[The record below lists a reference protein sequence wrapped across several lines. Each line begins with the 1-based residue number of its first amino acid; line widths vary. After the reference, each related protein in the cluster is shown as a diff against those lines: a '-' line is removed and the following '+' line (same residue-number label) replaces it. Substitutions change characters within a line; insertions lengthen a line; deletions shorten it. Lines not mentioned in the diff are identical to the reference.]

1 MAHELDSFYFKFKNL
16 LHSEKDA
23 VLNLKSESGRC
34 HVTLSVDLGHVISQP
49 GHQPHHHR
57 NGPARKRRRER
68 RAEARRQAVVEVA
81 KPAEEAGDALATEAI
96 EVSEEE
102 LLSTTGK
109 AVHESE
115 KATENSEPVRV
126 VDEICSDNE
135 YKDKLAKPDGTKD
148 MTEKITAVEVDK
160 TLFINPVQSCVADSD
175 SDVYHYKVFDESKKI
190 EAQEVLDTMENRIR
204 NNFIRFKVEKKDQ
217 VYKLSE
223 IIHVEAEEEL
233 EVAEGFEVKMKVKK
247 DALRLEHAMRNIQTS
262 EGPLRIN
269 LRQILR

>member
-1 MAHELDSFYFKFKNL
+1 MAHELDSSYFKFKNL
-16 LHSEKDA
+16 LQSEKDA
-23 VLNLKSESGRC
+23 VLSLKSESGRC
-34 HVTLSVDLGHVISQP
+34 HVTLSVDLGHVLSQP

-126 VDEICSDNE
+126 VDEICSDIE

-148 MTEKITAVEVDK
+148 VTEKVDK
-160 TLFINPVQSCVADSD
+160 TQFVNPVADSD
-175 SDVYHYKVFDESKKI
+175 GDVYHYKVFDESKKI

-223 IIHVEAEEEL
+223 IVHVEAEEEL

>member
-16 LHSEKDA
+16 LQSEKDA
-23 VLNLKSESGRC
+23 VLSLKSESGRC
-34 HVTLSVDLGHVISQP
+34 HVTLSVDLGHVLSQP
-49 GHQPHHHR
+49 GHQPHHPR

-81 KPAEEAGDALATEAI
+81 KPAEEAGDALATESI

-126 VDEICSDNE
+126 VDEICSDIE

-148 MTEKITAVEVDK
+148 VTEKVDK
-160 TLFINPVQSCVADSD
+160 TQFVNPVQSCVADSD
-175 SDVYHYKVFDESKKI
+175 GDVYHYKVFDESKKI

-223 IIHVEAEEEL
+223 IVHVEAEEEL